1 MEMRKIVLSI
11 FLACSVLFSF
21 AQENTEQ
28 SLAFQYYN
36 DGEYE
41 KAAGLLS
48 KLYDKNPSPAIY
60 RYLYNSLLYIK
71 DYEGLEELKS
81 RLSEIT
87 FVKTI
92 ANPAA
97 LTTPIN
103 AAKKKNI
110 LFQLMVQC

>member
-1 MEMRKIVLSI
+1 MNMRTIVLSL
-11 FLACSVLFSF
+11 FLMFSALLSF

-60 RYLYNSLLYIK
+60 RYLYNSLLYIRN
-71 DYEGLEELKS
+71 YEELEKMV
-81 RLSEIT
+81 RKNI
-87 FVKTI
+87 KKNPD
-92 ANPAA
+92 NPAY
-97 LTTPIN
+97 LVD
-103 AAKKKNI
+103 
-110 LFQLMVQC
+110 LGYFYVQQGNLSKGKEEYNN